1 MRRAGSMRKI
11 TNYLVLGLFGTIIS
25 LCLLLSYHYL
35 DPQSSVTLIICNLL
49 FITLFFQLNG
59 SLTLK
64 SILLTACNLLGL
76 FSNYLFQTISYNGCQ
91 IFGSEFNIFYAL
103 IFPLLTL
110 MWIVPFWSL
119 SLSFLPKLPNTTE
132 KPT

>member
-1 MRRAGSMRKI
+1 MHRVI
-11 TNYLVLGLFGTIIS
+11 NYLALGLFSTIIA
-25 LCLLLSYHYL
+25 LCLLLSYRYL
-35 DPQSSVTLIICNLL
+35 NIQSSVTLIICNLL

-76 FSNYLFQTISYNGCQ
+76 FSNYLFLHIYDKGRLF
-91 IFGSEFNIFYAL
+91 FGSAFNNFYAL

-119 SLSFLPKLPNTTE
+119 SLSFLPKPSNTPE
-132 KPT
+132 HPT

>member
-1 MRRAGSMRKI
+1 MRKTI
-11 TNYLVLGLFGTIIS
+11 NYLIIGLFSIIIA
-25 LCLLLSYHYL
+25 LCLLLSYRYL
-35 DPQSSVTLIICNLL
+35 NIQSSITLIIYNLL

-64 SILLTACNLLGL
+64 SILLTSCNVLGL
-76 FSNYLFQTISYNGCQ
+76 FSNYLFQHISETGCM
-91 IFGSEFNIFYAL
+91 IFGSGFNIFYAL

-119 SLSFLPKLPNTTE
+119 SLSFLPKLPNTQENLT
-132 KPT
+132 

>member
-11 TNYLVLGLFGTIIS
+11 INYLVLGLFGTIIA
-25 LCLLLSYHYL
+25 LCLLLAYRYI
-35 DPQSSVTLIICNLL
+35 DPQSSVTLIISNLL

-76 FSNYLFQTISYNGCQ
+76 FSNYLFKYISDAGYA
-91 IFGSEFNIFYAL
+91 IFGSTFHNFYAL

-119 SLSFLPKLPNTTE
+119 SLSFLPKLPNVTE
-132 KPT
+132 NPS

>member
-1 MRRAGSMRKI
+1 MHRVI
-11 TNYLVLGLFGTIIS
+11 NYLVWGLFSIIIF
-25 LCLLLSYHYL
+25 LCLLLSYRYL
-35 DPQSSVTLIICNLL
+35 NIQSSVTLIICNLL

-64 SILLTACNLLGL
+64 SILLTGCNLLGL
-76 FSNYLFQTISYNGCQ
+76 FTNYLFQRISETGHMV
-91 IFGSEFNIFYAL
+91 FGSAFNIFYAI

-119 SLSFLPKLPNTTE
+119 SLSFLPKLPNTKEHT
-132 KPT
+132 T

>member
-1 MRRAGSMRKI
+1 MHRVI
-11 TNYLVLGLFGTIIS
+11 NYLALGLFSTIIA
-25 LCLLLSYHYL
+25 LCLLLSYRYI

-76 FSNYLFQTISYNGCQ
+76 FSNYLFKHISDAGYQ
-91 IFGSEFNIFYAL
+91 IFGSTFNNFYAL
-103 IFPLLTL
+103 IFPFLTL

>member
-1 MRRAGSMRKI
+1 MRRVI
-11 TNYLVLGLFGTIIS
+11 NYLARGLFSTIIL
-25 LCLLLSYHYL
+25 LCLLLSYRYL
-35 DPQSSVTLIICNLL
+35 NIQSSVTLIICNLL

-64 SILLTACNLLGL
+64 SILLTGCNLLGL
-76 FSNYLFQTISYNGCQ
+76 FTNYLFQRISETGQ
-91 IFGSEFNIFYAL
+91 MVFGSAFNIFYAI

-119 SLSFLPKLPNTTE
+119 SLSFLPKLPNTQEHT
-132 KPT
+132 T